1 MEELRNVMPLLQS
14 LGISPDQ
21 LTPEKMSMLQQ
32 LSKAVADPNNL
43 DEEAINKLTRK
54 LGLNIDGAPKVPKKK
69 EKKIGRNEKCPCNSD
84 KKYKKCCGSIT
95 KN

>member
-32 LSKAVADPNNL
+32 LSKAFADPNNIN
-43 DEEAINKLTRK
+43 EEAINKLTRK
-54 LGLNIDGAPKVPKKK
+54 LGLNIDGKPKVPKKK
-69 EKKIGRNEKCPCNSD
+69 EEKIGRNEKCPCNSG
-84 KKYKKCCGSIT
+84 KKYKKCCGDVT